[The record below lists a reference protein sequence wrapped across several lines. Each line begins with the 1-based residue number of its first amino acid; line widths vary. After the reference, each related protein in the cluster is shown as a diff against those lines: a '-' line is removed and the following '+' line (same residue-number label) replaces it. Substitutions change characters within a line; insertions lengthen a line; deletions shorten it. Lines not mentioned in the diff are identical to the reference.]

1 MKKNIVIWQHCL
13 SALYRFAGLNALFVV
28 VLALGTPPYVNA
40 ADYPQ
45 GHSSI
50 PKSGIYGWRY
60 SNAILQGVNLSDVF
74 TFNDTIT
81 TDFGPAYANVW
92 TSPANFL
99 QCKPPTGRKFSYALC
114 YYSGPDA
121 PTGHNSGN
129 PSLPCKL
136 SADGVVAN
144 CACYEISTD
153 DVSPRIPYFVDIHAI
168 SNLTIYQDTVEA
180 CGKEGEKCAA
190 TDRDPP
196 VCEAINTNL
205 LVPGADL
212 ISVFSPV
219 YASNYFTKDQSNS
232 TECSGSNA
240 GIYAGCMTAPCYRTG
255 EKDASG
261 RNIVE
266 CKCPVY
272 NGPFQVGQANQSCNA
287 NDTPP
292 GITASGNAIGNSRGS
307 NVWSAAYNP
316 AGGPITLPEGACVP
330 DLPGDKGCGL
340 LDPQKDY
347 SKIVDPSGALCK
359 NVCAAYG
366 GGVNA
371 SGIQVGYSCDAT
383 LCTTVGIGQEN
394 NSSFPPPRNAQ
405 LGLMGQACN
414 GIQDLS
420 GMKQILMVEALAEC
434 SCCAS
439 QICGCSNINAT
450 TNQAVF
456 DLNQQQRAVGI
467 QPQCDINDTLCGQ
480 QR

>member
-1 MKKNIVIWQHCL
+1 MKKNTVIGWQYWPT
-13 SALYRFAGLNALFVV
+13 LYRVIGLNILLAI
-28 VLALGTPPYVNA
+28 VLVLGNPPDA
-40 ADYPQ
+40 SAQ
-45 GHSSI
+45 GYSSI
-50 PKSGIYGWRY
+50 PKTGIYGWRY
-60 SNAILQGVNLSDVF
+60 SNDILQGVSLSDVF

-81 TDFGPAYANVW
+81 TAFGPAYANVW

-121 PTGHNSGN
+121 PTGHDSGN

-153 DVSPRIPYFVDIHAI
+153 DVSPRIPYYVDLHAI
-168 SNLTIYQDTVEA
+168 SNLSIYQDTVEA

-219 YASNYFTKDQSNS
+219 YSSSYFTKNQSNS
-232 TECSGSNA
+232 TECVGNNA

-272 NGPFQVGQANQSCNA
+272 NGPYQVGQANQSCNA
-287 NDTPP
+287 NS
-292 GITASGNAIGNSRGS
+292 SGNAIGDGRGS

-340 LDPQKDY
+340 LDPAKDY

-383 LCTTVGIGQEN
+383 LCTTIGIGQEN
-394 NSSFPPPRNAQ
+394 NSSFPPSHNAQ

-414 GIQDLS
+414 GIQDVG

-439 QICGCSNINAT
+439 QICGCSNISAA

-480 QR
+480 NQ